1 MASSSTLILAAAA
14 VLLAGATTG
23 LTGFGFSLVA
33 TPLLIL
39 ALPAKTVVPVLAC
52 LALVQCTLMWYQL
65 RRSVHTS
72 QIWIMTLAALI
83 GVPLGTYLLLY
94 LDADVLKVLIGSSSV
109 LAAVA
114 LMFGFRFPVAQSGAT
129 MAAVGLLGGLLGG
142 TTGMSGPPVVV
153 FLTNQGVR
161 KEVFR
166 ANLSAY
172 FVALSWVRIGSYAVG
187 GLLSAEVLTLA
198 ALLMPA
204 ALVGLWTGLRLECRV
219 DEVVFRRLTLLTL
232 IATSLA
238 VAASGLAQL

>member
-1 MASSSTLILAAAA
+1 MASSATLILAVAA

-39 ALPAKTVVPVLAC
+39 TLPAKIVVPVLAC
-52 LALVQCTLMWYQL
+52 LALVQCTLMWLQL
-65 RRSVHTS
+65 RRSVQTS
-72 QIWIMTLAALI
+72 QIWIMTVAALL

-94 LDADVLKVLIGSSSV
+94 LDADLVKVLIGSSSV

-114 LMFGFRFPVAQSGAT
+114 LMFGFRFPIAKGGAT
-129 MAAVGLLGGLLGG
+129 MGAVGLLGGLLGG
-142 TTGMSGPPVVV
+142 TTGMSGPPLVI

-172 FVALSWVRIGSYAVG
+172 FVALAWVRVVSYAMG
-187 GLLSAEVLTLA
+187 GLLSGEVLALA

-204 ALVGLWTGLRLECRV
+204 ALVGLWTGLQLECRV